1 MADQPTFPETVDSD
15 SDDVSWALETGRTMW
30 TQGDHQE
37 GLKWLKRAADTA
49 SEEEDDMR
57 SLALA
62 KAAADLRNF
71 VEETDGPSS
80 GAGAEGTDEGQSDDD
95 GEGVA
100 ADKKR
105 SLPVPKRALPKPPP
119 PASSSSS
126 RRAASWRG

>member
-62 KAAADLRNF
+62 KAAADKAEAQNATQTRHVGHGF
-71 VEETDGPSS
+71 RQVAQERRGR
-80 GAGAEGTDEGQSDDD
+80 GHGAEN
-95 GEGVA
+95 A
-100 ADKKR
+100 AVGNRPSPTCRLGSQNCR
-105 SLPVPKRALPKPPP
+105 SPGIGLPAIV
-119 PASSSSS
+119 
-126 RRAASWRG
+126 